1 MTRRLFLQS
10 GGALAAGSWPVLGL
24 GAVSGKVGTSGRPSR
39 AQVEWQDCEIGVI
52 FHLDMP
58 VVAGDLAPNNAVQK
72 VFDPRLYDPSRLDT
86 DQWAAAARGA
96 GARYAIF
103 TATHFNGF
111 LQWQSDLYPYG
122 LKQAAWRDGKG
133 DIVGDFVASCRA
145 AGLRPGLYLSTHR
158 NVYQT
163 VWGHY
168 VDWGKGKGTAKQR
181 AFNRIAEKM
190 TEELCSRYGE
200 LLEIWFDAGVKTPDE
215 GGPDVLPIFEKYQP
229 NSLFYS
235 SSARADIRWIGNE
248 KGYAGYPCWATMPDH
263 GVGVSHNRW
272 PVELL
277 EHGDPDGTYWSPG
290 MVDVPLRG
298 ARGVHNWFWRPGQD
312 HGAYTGDELIDLYYT
327 SVGRNCNLVIGAVV
341 KPDGT
346 IPESDIRRLED
357 FGRRVRRLFGRPV
370 GEIRGEGNELDLN
383 LGGVKKVDHVVIMED
398 IVRGERIRRYRVDG
412 MTTDGEWRE
421 LCTGAS
427 VGHKRIQRVEPA
439 VVSRVR
445 LSVSCATAMPIIR
458 RLAVYSGA

>member
-1 MTRRLFLQS
+1 MTSCSFLKTGS
-10 GGALAAGSWPVLGL
+10 ALSARAWPML
-24 GAVSGKVGTSGRPSR
+24 GAAAVDGDAGKPGTPSR
-39 AQVEWQDCEIGVI
+39 PQVEWQDCEIGVI

-58 VVAGDLAPNNAVQK
+58 IVAGDHAPNNAVRK
-72 VFDPRLYDPSRLDT
+72 VFDPRLYDPARLDT
-86 DQWAAAARGA
+86 DQWIAAAKAA

-122 LKQAAWRDGKG
+122 LKQAAWRSGRG
-133 DIVGDFVASCRA
+133 DIVGDFTASCRA

-168 VDWGKGKGTAKQR
+168 VDWGRGKGTERQR
-181 AFNRIAEKM
+181 AFNRIAERM

-200 LLEIWFDAGVKTPDE
+200 LLQIWFDAGVKTPEE
-215 GGPDVLPIFEKYQP
+215 GGPDVLPVFEKCQP
-229 NSLFYS
+229 DSLFYS

-248 KGYAGYPCWATMPDH
+248 QGHAGYPCWATMPDH
-263 GVGVSHNRW
+263 GAGVSHNQW
-272 PVELL
+272 PVKLL
-277 EHGDPDGTYWSPG
+277 ETGDPDGTYWSPG

-298 ARGVHNWFWRPGQD
+298 ARGVHSWFWARGQA
-312 HGAYTGDELIDLYYT
+312 HGAYTGSELIDLYYT

-346 IPESDIRRLED
+346 VPESDVRCLED
-357 FGRRVRRLFGRPV
+357 FGRRVRHLFGRPV
-370 GEIRGEGNELDLN
+370 GEVRGEGNELVLN
-383 LGGVKKVDHVVIMED
+383 LGEPRKVDHVVIMED
-398 IVRGERIRRYRVDG
+398 IVHGERIRRYRVDG
-412 MTTDGEWRE
+412 MTADRQWQE
-421 LCTGAS
+421 LCTGTA
-427 VGHKRIQRVEPA
+427 VGHKRIQRIPPV

-445 LSVSCATAMPIIR
+445 LSILQATDRPRIR
-458 RLAVYSGA
+458 RLATYSST